1 MTSRDTSRI
10 LVEEALTRRV
20 IGAFF
25 RVYDVLGYGFLE
37 SDYRRA
43 LAIEVR
49 RRGMRVEEEW
59 PIEVRY
65 LGEVVG
71 VFRAD
76 LLVESRLTIELKAT
90 ASVGEVDRAQL
101 FNYLRGSRLVV
112 GLLLH
117 FGPKPR
123 VQRAVAEAYS
133 VDADTSGTSDNGRP

>member
-1 MTSRDTSRI
+1 MASRDTSRI

-20 IGAFF
+20 IGAFY

-37 SDYRRA
+37 AVYRRA
-43 LAIEVR
+43 LVIELR
-49 RRGMRVEEEW
+49 RRGMTAVEEF

-71 VFRAD
+71 VYRAD
-76 LLVESRLTIELKAT
+76 ILVEGQLILELKAT
-90 ASVGEVDRAQL
+90 ASVGDADRAQL
-101 FNYLRGSRLVV
+101 FNYLRGTGMTI

-123 VQRAVAEAYS
+123 VMRAIAGPTS
-133 VDADTSGTSDNGRP
+133 VDTDNV